1 MDHISV
7 NRAAWDH
14 MAAGFAKAGEKCWAS
29 EQPVW
34 GVFSIPESEV
44 GLLTDDLRGKPTI
57 EFGCGTAYVSAW
69 LARRGAEP
77 TGIDLS
83 EEQLGTARAL
93 QERHDLRFALIH
105 GNAEA
110 TPFADESF
118 DFGISEYGA
127 AIWCD
132 PYVWIPEAHRV
143 LRPGAGLVFLTN
155 GLLQVLTMP
164 VSCTEPSTDRL
175 VLDYFGM
182 HRYEWTG
189 DDHPSVEFHL
199 GFGDWVRLFR
209 KTGFEVE
216 DFVELRPSE
225 GATTNFD
232 YVTPEWA
239 RRWPAEQAWKL
250 RKRGA

>member
-1 MDHISV
+1 MDHIAA
-7 NRAAWDH
+7 NRAAWNH
-14 MAAGFAKAGEKCWAS
+14 MADGFAEAGRRCWAS
-29 EQPVW
+29 EEPVW
-34 GVFSIPESEV
+34 GVFSIPESQV
-44 GLLTDDLRGKPTI
+44 GLLTEDLYGKRTI
-57 EFGCGTAYVSAW
+57 ELGCGTAYVSAW
-69 LARRGAEP
+69 LARRGATP

-83 EEQLGTARAL
+83 EEQLRTAREL
-93 QERHDLRFALIH
+93 QDEHELRFPLIQ

-110 TPFADESF
+110 TPFEDESF

-132 PYVWIPEAHRV
+132 PYAWIPEAHRI

-164 VSCTEPSTDRL
+164 VSGDQPSTDRL
-175 VLDYFGM
+175 LYDYFGM
-182 HRYEWTG
+182 HRYEWIG

-199 GFGDWVRLFR
+199 GFGDWLRLFR

-216 DFVELRPSE
+216 DFIELRPAA
-225 GATTNFD
+225 GASTDFE